1 MKININNY
9 EAWMIDYI
17 EGNLSAADEKELS
30 EFLTFHPELKAEL
43 DLFSQTKLE
52 PDTTI
57 IFANKQS
64 LKKAEGGR
72 VITMFSWVKYSAA
85 VAAVMMLFVGV
96 RMYNGSK
103 QQMVIQPYH
112 YENSSEA
119 FAFDRPAD
127 HVNETAVSN
136 DVKMNKQNYFAGNT
150 KLVKN
155 KIPASSNEVK
165 ESIKRE
171 INPIQNIEYAKA
183 KSIKVKD
190 YSNEQLQLNPIVIE
204 EEVYFAS
211 NEVKQTTTVKN
222 VTDISLNDNKT
233 VVDWWID
240 AVAIGG
246 ELGGVVEGVRD
257 YDFNPFEK
265 KESAITKTR
274 NINILGFSYYSRKK

>member
-1 MKININNY
+1 
-9 EAWMIDYI
+9 MIDYI

-43 DLFSQTKLE
+43 DLFSETKLA
-52 PDTTI
+52 PDTTV
-57 IFANKQS
+57 IFADKQS

-72 VITMFSWVKYSAA
+72 VITMFSWIKYSAA

-103 QQMVIQPYH
+103 QQMAIQPYN
-112 YENSSEA
+112 YEMSNED
-119 FAFDRPAD
+119 FAFERPA
-127 HVNETAVSN
+127 NEVSETPVAN
-136 DVKMNKQNYFAGNT
+136 DVKINKNNFFAGNT
-150 KLVKN
+150 KPVKN
-155 KIPASSNEVK
+155 KIPASTTELK
-165 ESIKRE
+165 ENNNRE

-190 YSNEQLQLNPIVIE
+190 YSNEQLQLNPIVVE
-204 EEVYFAS
+204 EEIYFAS
-211 NEVKQTTTVKN
+211 NEDKHNTTVQN

-246 ELGGVVEGVRD
+246 EIGGVVEGVRD

-265 KESAITKTR
+265 DNSEITKTR